1 MLELVHMGLWEIRV
15 HYVCLRDLFASSCV
29 CFATLFIL
37 LGWLVMK
44 CLQPQKEDALQLH
57 NCRTIVRAN
66 MLFPLSVTVYDH
78 KKHKP
83 MGLILVLEHKFYI
96 CAVFYLCN
104 FCGTVLVL
112 LG

>member
-1 MLELVHMGLWEIRV
+1 MGLWEIRV
-15 HYVCLRDLFASSCV
+15 HSICFWGFVVDTCFLVAVLVLQHFSS
-29 CFATLFIL
+29 
-37 LGWLVMK
+37 LVMK
-44 CLQPQKEDALQLH
+44 GFQPQKEDALQIN

-66 MLFPLSVTVYDH
+66 MLFHLSVTVYDH

-83 MGLILVLEHKFYI
+83 MDLILVLEHRLYI
-96 CAVFYLCN
+96 CSVFYSHN